1 MPVTARQCGGRN
13 PILRRPGCCGDA
25 ALRLPSPLSCGTIV
39 TGNGDS
45 PDRDYSCS
53 HQAMICS
60 GRNRKDWPGE
70 RRFFGDACML
80 KFISLAA
87 LTVFF
92 FVTADVAASAQGL
105 PAPEGAKN
113 HPLGSSAPSGLM
125 EPPRQIR
132 QQIWNDASSDCPAPE
147 GDARIIDCARSQ
159 ARDASQSR
167 QQTFKESEW
176 SERRDS
182 NPRPPVSQTGTLTGL
197 RYAPTGRA
205 YREARAMAQ
214 QTPPSVVVQKVPRS
228 RGEPVQGPSEP
239 KPH

>member
-1 MPVTARQCGGRN
+1 MPVTAPQCGGRN
-13 PILRRPGCCGDA
+13 PILRRPGCRCDA
-25 ALRLPSPLSCGTIV
+25 TLRLPSPLSCGTIV
-39 TGNGDS
+39 TGNGDL

-53 HQAMICS
+53 HHVMICS
-60 GRNRKDWPGE
+60 GRSRKDWPGE
-70 RRFFGDACML
+70 RFFFGDACML
-80 KFISLAA
+80 KFISLAV

-92 FVTADVAASAQGL
+92 FVTADIASNSAQGCPPPKAANHADHPVRHRASGATWQYDNRYGRCL
-105 PAPEGAKN
+105 WIAPHQRE
-113 HPLGSSAPSGLM
+113 M
-125 EPPRQIR
+125 QV
-132 QQIWNDASSDCPAPE
+132 
-147 GDARIIDCARSQ
+147 IDCTAQ
-159 ARDASQSR
+159 ARRRRAANR
-167 QQTFKESEW
+167 RLRKEW

-205 YREARAMAQ
+205 YREAGATAQ